1 MEVRPTGGEPSRVEV
16 EPHRWTGNFMSPGT
30 GQVVKLEF
38 DTKNKKARFDSSDPN
53 LSWKTDRQAAGNRS
67 RVHES
72 SKSSTT
78 K

>member
-1 MEVRPTGGEPSRVEV
+1 
-16 EPHRWTGNFMSPGT
+16 MSPGT